1 MGTEWEINITI
12 LRFERVSENKVR
24 LEVSWEIFNLNFKN
38 GTYPLQNDK
47 VDTFIVIDSN
57 EKRDS
62 LVKDEVRAL
71 SKSLGDLSK
80 LICSS
85 IVSQNL

>member
-12 LRFERVSENKVR
+12 LRFERVSKNKVR

-47 VDTFIVIDSN
+47 VDTFLVIDSN

>member
-1 MGTEWEINITI
+1 M
-12 LRFERVSENKVR
+12 
-24 LEVSWEIFNLNFKN
+24 VSWEIFNLNFKN

-47 VDTFIVIDSN
+47 VDTFLVIDSN